1 MLKRLVSQ
9 SRGRAVGAVLVAL
22 AVFASGCQS
31 GPFARKQPP
40 KPETEV
46 KIPAQTLGPGDVIK
60 ISFPGA
66 PNLESTQPIR
76 RDGRINLV
84 MVGEVVA
91 AEKTPSQLETEL
103 VQLFSTQLVS
113 KEIKVTVVSS
123 SFAVFVIGAVLKP
136 GKISPDRAITA
147 FDAVMEAGGF
157 DTAKADMKAVRVIR
171 SEGGKTLN
179 FTLNLKA
186 ILDGKPAEPFFLKAH
201 DTVYVP
207 EKFVWF

>member
-1 MLKRLVSQ
+1 ML
-9 SRGRAVGAVLVAL
+9 AL
-22 AVFASGCQS
+22 AVFAAGCQS
-31 GPFARKQPP
+31 GPFARKPAP
-40 KPETEV
+40 KPEKEV
-46 KIPAQTLGPGDVIK
+46 TVPPQTLGAGDVIK

-91 AEKTPSQLETEL
+91 ADKTPAQLEAEL
-103 VQLFSTQLVS
+103 IQLFSTQLVS
-113 KEIKVTVVSS
+113 KEIKVTVVTS
-123 SFAVFVIGAVLKP
+123 SFAVFVIGAVMRP
-136 GKISPDRAITA
+136 GKITPDRAITA

-157 DTAKADMKAVRVIR
+157 DNAKADQKAVRVIR

-186 ILDGKPAEPFFLKAH
+186 ILDGKPAEPFFLKSH

>member
-1 MLKRLVSQ
+1 MLKRFVLPSC
-9 SRGRAVGAVLVAL
+9 RRAVGAGLLAL
-22 AVFASGCQS
+22 AVLAAGCQS

-40 KPETEV
+40 KPANDV
-46 KIPAQTLGPGDVIK
+46 QVPAQTLGPGDVIK

-91 AEKTPSQLETEL
+91 ADKTPAQLETEL

-113 KEIKVTVVSS
+113 KEIKVTVISS
-123 SFAVFVIGAVLKP
+123 SFAVFVIGAVMRP

-147 FDAVMEAGGF
+147 FEAVMEAGGF
-157 DTAKADMKAVRVIR
+157 DNSRADMKSVRVIR
-171 SEGGKTLN
+171 SEGGTTVN
-179 FTLNLKA
+179 FTLNLKTV
-186 ILDGKPAEPFFLKAH
+186 LDGKPGEPFFLKSY

-207 EKFVWF
+207 EKVVWF